1 MPSEGGRPVAMG
13 ETTMRISSTI
23 FTLGL
28 AALIACLPLSASAQ
42 TKFDFP
48 AQAFDGGN
56 YDPQGKSGRE
66 SWTISLRRRAPGKVD
81 FDLDNPRDVPASHG
95 TLTSIDPKPGYKGM
109 VGKYA
114 LSAKASVAGKQQKL
128 LVMVTPSPKDA
139 LCEDTRRKKY
149 SQAILV
155 FIGDMED
162 GGRMLYGCGEFEEEQ

>member
-1 MPSEGGRPVAMG
+1 
-13 ETTMRISSTI
+13 MRISSTI
-23 FTLGL
+23 FALGL
-28 AALIACLPLSASAQ
+28 AALIACLPLPASAQ

-48 AQAFDGGN
+48 EQAFDGGN
-56 YDPQGKSGRE
+56 YDQQGKSGRD
-66 SWTISLRRRAPGKVD
+66 SWTISLQRSAPGKVD
-81 FDLDNPRDVPASHG
+81 FDLDNPRGVPASHG

-128 LVMVTPSPKDA
+128 LVMVTPSPKGA
-139 LCEDTRRKKY
+139 PCQDTKKKTY

-162 GGRMLYGCGEFEEEQ
+162 GGRMLYGCGEFEEKE